1 MLPVPILEIEDK
13 SDYIKCDST
22 GNDADD
28 DAEREE
34 RADYNPQRRKEMD
47 PIDTTVTIA
56 DWLSNSYLRSVVI
69 TCFIVGGAVGFL
81 LSKYAFAFCRWYTEW
96 KRKTKQ
102 EDEAEQRRA
111 AEEERN
117 RLFPVFGVYWN
128 RDLQPF
134 CPVCKTP
141 LAPFYNYDGHKF
153 PGSVC
158 KKCKIDISLRSEYL
172 TDIDSCLAE
181 VDEYIKKNG

>member
-69 TCFIVGGAVGFL
+69 TCFIVGGRFSAQQVCLCFL
-81 LSKYAFAFCRWYTEW
+81 
-96 KRKTKQ
+96 
-102 EDEAEQRRA
+102 
-111 AEEERN
+111 
-117 RLFPVFGVYWN
+117 
-128 RDLQPF
+128 
-134 CPVCKTP
+134 P
-141 LAPFYNYDGHKF
+141 LVH
-153 PGSVC
+153 
-158 KKCKIDISLRSEYL
+158 
-172 TDIDSCLAE
+172 
-181 VDEYIKKNG
+181 